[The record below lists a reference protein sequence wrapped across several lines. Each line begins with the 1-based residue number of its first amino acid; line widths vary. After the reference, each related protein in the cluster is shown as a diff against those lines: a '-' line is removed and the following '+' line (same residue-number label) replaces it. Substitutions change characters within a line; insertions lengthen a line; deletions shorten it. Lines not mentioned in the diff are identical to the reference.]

1 MTKLRLASAARPA
14 LMLVVEGPPWTS
26 SALVSGP
33 NSQNCAREVRLAV
46 VLSYRSLSLVLV
58 NPAWRNSGNVIST
71 KSENFDYPGTSQ
83 FIYSIARTMM
93 AIPFV

>member
-46 VLSYRSLSLVLV
+46 VLSYYKLKLVAQ
-58 NPAWRNSGNVIST
+58 P
-71 KSENFDYPGTSQ
+71 
-83 FIYSIARTMM
+83 RTYLTVGR
-93 AIPFV
+93 APSPL

>member
-46 VLSYRSLSLVLV
+46 VLSYRSLSLVLFKIEDR
-58 NPAWRNSGNVIST
+58 ALRQT
-71 KSENFDYPGTSQ
+71 DE
-83 FIYSIARTMM
+83 
-93 AIPFV
+93 IPFKFCNKKHTHTKKMACIFLTGL

>member
-33 NSQNCAREVRLAV
+33 NSQNCAREVQLVV
-46 VLSYRSLSLVLV
+46 VLSCQCSASYGTESIKFNHAALVRTRTRKTHALPGDHLS
-58 NPAWRNSGNVIST
+58 
-71 KSENFDYPGTSQ
+71 
-83 FIYSIARTMM
+83 
-93 AIPFV
+93 